1 MKIFHLYIILATV
14 LCLTLATCKH
24 EPPEEPEPICQYD
37 SSIEDMKKWYYFKEG
52 TQWIYQEETTGELDT
67 ATVFNS
73 NDGDTWF
80 DFYVLHS
87 KGDWIVNYYFDT
99 SWSIY
104 CLTSKESNCHKV
116 FRSRGKPG
124 NYVGEGGIF
133 VYPNIVGNY
142 TFSNGGACTIL
153 DILDDTLLNSTLF
166 HEVIL
171 WDIPNDDSEDND
183 HSTYLI
189 AKNIGVI
196 KRSLQSLNENW
207 SLIDYEII
215 Q

>member
-1 MKIFHLYIILATV
+1 
-14 LCLTLATCKH
+14 
-24 EPPEEPEPICQYD
+24 
-37 SSIEDMKKWYYFKEG
+37 MKKWYYFKEG
-52 TQWIYQEETTGELDT
+52 TQWIYQEVTTGELDT

-73 NDGDTWF
+73 IDGDTWF

-104 CLTSKESNCHKV
+104 CLTSKECNCHKV

-142 TFSNGGACTIL
+142 NNIVGFPNGQITGGTTTLAAADLEFITAN
-153 DILDDTLLNSTLF
+153 DTLN
-166 HEVIL
+166 EVIR
-171 WDIPNDDSEDND
+171 WEV
-183 HSTYLI
+183 STD
-189 AKNIGVI
+189 
-196 KRSLQSLNENW
+196 QSMHGW
-207 SLIDYEII
+207 SSAYEIAIHIGIVRMAFPHFEEDWKLIEFSII